1 MWLRWFP
8 TPKRSQTMLDQ
19 PQRQRQAPDLETN
32 TAPDQLRDDL
42 RRRDQQQTPP
52 DSVPPGEAERAEEEP
67 VGGGFT
73 PKADGGNEQHPIHD
87 EDQEDA
93 TPDDYERGNRQARRS
108 GARPL
113 ALTWRSKFCCAGAMT
128 SISRMAP
135 TRLFGNEAP
144 AHHATERRWH
154 LLGSIPLILS
164 QSSRAPLTCRRR

>member
-1 MWLRWFP
+1 
-8 TPKRSQTMLDQ
+8 MLDQ

-52 DSVPPGEAERAEEEP
+52 DSVPPRRSRARRGRTRRRRIHAQ
-67 VGGGFT
+67 GGRRQRTAPDPRRGS
-73 PKADGGNEQHPIHD
+73 GGRN
-87 EDQEDA
+87 A
-93 TPDDYERGNRQARRS
+93 RRLRAGNRQARRS

-113 ALTWRSKFCCAGAMT
+113 ALTWRSKFCCAGMT

-144 AHHATERRWH
+144 AAPCDGATVASFRKH
-154 LLGSIPLILS
+154 PPQCI
-164 QSSRAPLTCRRR
+164 